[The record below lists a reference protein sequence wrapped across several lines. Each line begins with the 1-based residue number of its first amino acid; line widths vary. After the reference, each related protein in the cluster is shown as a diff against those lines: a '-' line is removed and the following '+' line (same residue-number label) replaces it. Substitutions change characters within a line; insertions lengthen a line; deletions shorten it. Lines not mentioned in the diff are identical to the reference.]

1 MCLFSVI
8 IPVYNE
14 EKYIGRCLQ
23 SLIVQTMSNYEVI
36 IIDDGSDDHSIE
48 ICKKLQNKFCRC
60 SIVSHVKNRGISVAR
75 NSGLKYATGDYIV
88 FLDSDD
94 TLSPRFFEILTI
106 KIKEYNYP
114 DILEF
119 LMNYIEIDNYCSI
132 QGTVLDEGLY
142 NYKFLREI
150 FIPTHLECVK
160 NDKYIYTLFNT
171 LRVIRR
177 FLIIEN
183 NIMFNIDIKR
193 AEDWPFAIQAFL
205 YAKNMLVIKIPLY
218 NYFENSAGNR
228 NSYQPETFSFV
239 VQSYKEIDQV
249 VKDKYNTFSDY
260 AIERKLNQF
269 EKCIKEIFLRENS
282 NKQCKQYIYKV
293 LQDDYFQKVLS
304 FCREDSEWC
313 DLWNLIKN
321 NRYEYAYELLSN
333 RIKQG
338 EKKS

>member
-142 NYKFLREI
+142 NYKF
-150 FIPTHLECVK
+150 
-160 NDKYIYTLFNT
+160 
-171 LRVIRR
+171 
-177 FLIIEN
+177 
-183 NIMFNIDIKR
+183 
-193 AEDWPFAIQAFL
+193 
-205 YAKNMLVIKIPLY
+205 
-218 NYFENSAGNR
+218 
-228 NSYQPETFSFV
+228 
-239 VQSYKEIDQV
+239 
-249 VKDKYNTFSDY
+249 
-260 AIERKLNQF
+260 
-269 EKCIKEIFLRENS
+269 
-282 NKQCKQYIYKV
+282 
-293 LQDDYFQKVLS
+293 
-304 FCREDSEWC
+304 
-313 DLWNLIKN
+313 
-321 NRYEYAYELLSN
+321 
-333 RIKQG
+333 
-338 EKKS
+338 